1 MGLTTYF
8 FDTYAF
14 IEIVKGS
21 KEYEDYLDS
30 TIITTKLNLLELHYI
45 LLKERGLAVAD
56 AAYDFFCEHTVD
68 VSDNAIRESSKFRY
82 KNKDKNFSYI
92 DCIGYIIA
100 RMRGILFLTGDNA
113 FKGMEGVEFVK

>member
-14 IEIVKGS
+14 LEIVKGS
-21 KEYEDYLDS
+21 KEYEEYLDS

-45 LLKERGLAVAD
+45 LLKERGIVVAD
-56 AAYDFFCEHTVD
+56 AAYNFFCEYTID
-68 VSDNAIRESSKFRY
+68 VTDNAIRESSKFRY
-82 KNKDKNFSYI
+82 KHKEKNFSYI

-100 RMRGILFLTGDNA
+100 RMHNIPFLTGDKA
-113 FKGMEGVEFVK
+113 FKGMEGVEFVR